1 MTVTLE
7 ETQPPLPPRGSV
19 MVPPASQT
27 TAASLSNVPEP
38 LTVLL
43 AKPGAPG
50 QGPEHSHRRPWLMG
64 E

>member
-7 ETQPPLPPRGSV
+7 ETQPPLPPHSSV

-27 TAASLSNVPEP
+27 TAASLSSVPEL

-43 AKPGAPG
+43 AKPGALGLGARAQPQEALADG
-50 QGPEHSHRRPWLMG
+50 
-64 E
+64 